1 MGCLG
6 FPDAKRMG
14 PKPLILLK
22 MIEILLMFVNV
33 WGRSKKITEVPGQ
46 LDHPLLD
53 LATVGVDLKGE
64 KWKRETSSPF
74 EVGFLN
80 VRKSGCL
87 SPSGSHASS
96 FPERVLLHP

>member
-1 MGCLG
+1 
-6 FPDAKRMG
+6 MG
-14 PKPLILLK
+14 PKPMILLK

-53 LATVGVDLKGE
+53 LATVVIDLKGE
-64 KWKRETSSPF
+64 KWKGATSSPF
-74 EVGFLN
+74 EAGFLN

-87 SPSGSHASS
+87 SPSGSHAS
-96 FPERVLLHP
+96 FFLERVLLHP